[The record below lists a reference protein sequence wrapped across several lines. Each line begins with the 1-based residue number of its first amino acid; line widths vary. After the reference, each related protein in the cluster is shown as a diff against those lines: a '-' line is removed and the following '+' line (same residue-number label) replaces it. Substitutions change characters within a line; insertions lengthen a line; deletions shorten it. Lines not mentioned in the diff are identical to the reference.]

1 MYLVKNK
8 KSPNYQLVYFRNGKR
23 TTVSTGITNKKEAK
37 KFFASFYL
45 ERKRETPAKKTS
57 IRLSSFIAEYKTYV
71 SNTYTEKY
79 LKKAVTPSFNRLTAF
94 LPDIP
99 IKIKTPIGEVSANY
113 KIIGNQISI
122 DEIKKPM
129 FITEAMIR
137 DELSKH
143 L

>member
-1 MYLVKNK
+1 MAITLDLPGNAQESIDKIKTVVHSN
-8 KSPNYQLVYFRNGKR
+8 NG
-23 TTVSTGITNKKEAK
+23 E
-37 KFFASFYL
+37 
-45 ERKRETPAKKTS
+45 
-57 IRLSSFIAEYKTYV
+57 
-71 SNTYTEKY
+71 
-79 LKKAVTPSFNRLTAF
+79 FNG
-94 LPDIP
+94 DENSGS

-137 DELSKH
+137 DELLKY